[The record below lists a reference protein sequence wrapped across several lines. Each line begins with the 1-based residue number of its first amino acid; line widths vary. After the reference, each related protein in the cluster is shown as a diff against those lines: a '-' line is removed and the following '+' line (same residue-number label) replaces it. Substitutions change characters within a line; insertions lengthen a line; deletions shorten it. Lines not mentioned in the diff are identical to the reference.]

1 MAKKIL
7 TTYKRLPVSVKLSFW
22 TFISLLVQKGISLLT
37 VPIFTRMMS
46 TEQYGEYSLYLSWLN
61 IFEIFTTMRLYA
73 GVYNKGLSKYAY
85 DKDGFALSMQY
96 TTSILTVIVF
106 AIYFCLHRA
115 INSLTEI
122 STFVMILMFVEL
134 FFKTPMQFW
143 SVRQRYDFKYKNV
156 VIATIALAI
165 ANPLLGIVLVSMA
178 ENKSLARIISLV
190 VVQVCFGAL
199 FYIINLK
206 KGRYI
211 FKKDYMK
218 FAVLFNIPLIPHYFS
233 EYILN
238 QSDRIMIQKIVG
250 YSAAGIY
257 SVAYSAGM
265 VLQIISNSVNQAL
278 VPWLYHKL
286 ECKSFSDIRK
296 YINII
301 AITMLCPVILFV
313 ALAPELIYILAGE
326 EYAAATAV
334 LIPVASSVYLMM
346 LYTLFANVEFFYDR
360 NKYTLVVTTVSA
372 LTNIITNWI
381 FINKYGMVAAG
392 FTTFGCY
399 MLYAL
404 GHLFFAETTFR
415 EEEHTSL
422 FDIPF
427 ILTTII
433 LLSGIV
439 IFYSC
444 SLESRMIRY
453 LSIVVILLVLFIKR
467 NVIIATLNDISSSKK
482 RHNNKDN

>member
-1 MAKKIL
+1 MVKKL
-7 TTYKRLPVSVKLSFW
+7 LNTYKRLPVSVKLSFW

-73 GVYNKGLSKYAY
+73 GVYNKGLSKYAD

-106 AIYFCLHRA
+106 AIYMVFHQA
-115 INSLTEI
+115 INSLTDMSI
-122 STFVMILMFVEL
+122 FVMTLMFVEL
-134 FFKTPMQFW
+134 FFKPPMQFW

-156 VIATIALAI
+156 VTATVLLAI
-165 ANPLLGIVLVSMA
+165 ANPLLGIILVSIT
-178 ENKSLARIISLV
+178 EDKSLARIISLV
-190 VVQVCFGAL
+190 IVQVCFGAI

-206 KGRYI
+206 KGGFA
-211 FKKDYMK
+211 FKKTYMK
-218 FAVLFNIPLIPHYFS
+218 FAVLFNVPLIPHYFS
-233 EYILN
+233 EFILN

-286 ECKSFSDIRK
+286 QDKSFFKIRK

-301 AITMLCPVILFV
+301 AATMLCPIILFI
-313 ALAPELIYILAGE
+313 ALAPELISILAGE

-334 LIPVASSVYLMM
+334 LVPVASSVYLMM

-360 NKYTLVVTTVSA
+360 NKYTLIVTSVSA
-372 LTNIITNWI
+372 LTNLVTNWI

-404 GHLFFAETTFR
+404 GHLYFAETTFR
-415 EEEHTSL
+415 KEENTSL
-422 FDIPF
+422 FDIRF
-427 ILTTII
+427 ILTTIV
-433 LLSGIV
+433 LLITVV
-439 IFYSC
+439 IFYSYY
-444 SLESRMIRY
+444 LENRAIRY
-453 LSIVVILLVLFIKR
+453 LSIVIMLVAIYINR
-467 NVIIATLNDISSSKK
+467 NDILTAYNDIVSSKK
-482 RHNNKDN
+482 RSS

>member
-1 MAKKIL
+1 MIKKFL
-7 TTYKRLPVSVKLSFW
+7 NTYKILPVSVKLSFW
-22 TFISLLVQKGISLLT
+22 TFIALLVQKGISLLT
-37 VPIFTRMMS
+37 IPIFTRMMS

-73 GVYNKGLSKYAY
+73 GVYNKGLSKYAD

-96 TTSILTVIVF
+96 TTSILTLIVF
-106 AIYFCLHRA
+106 VVYLVFHRA
-115 INSLTEI
+115 INSLTDM
-122 STFVMILMFVEL
+122 SVLVTILMFLEL

-143 SVRQRYDFKYKNV
+143 SVRQRYDFKYRNV
-156 VIATIALAI
+156 VTATILLAI
-165 ANPLLGIVLVSMA
+165 ANPLLGMILVYMA
-178 ENKSLARIISLV
+178 EDKSFARIISLV
-190 VVQVCFGAL
+190 IVQVCFGVV

-206 KGRYI
+206 KGRFI
-211 FKKDYMK
+211 FRKDYMK

-233 EYILN
+233 EFILN

-286 ECKSFSDIRK
+286 NDKSFSDIRK
-296 YINII
+296 YVNII
-301 AITMLCPVILFV
+301 AVAMLCPIILFV
-313 ALAPELIYILAGE
+313 ALAPELISILAGK

-334 LIPVASSVYLMM
+334 LVPVAGSVYLMM

-360 NKYTLVVTTVSA
+360 NKYTLVVTSVSA
-372 LTNIITNWI
+372 FTNLIANWI
-381 FINKYGMVAAG
+381 FINQYGMVAAG

-415 EEEHTSL
+415 KEEHTGL
-422 FDIPF
+422 FDIRF
-427 ILTTII
+427 ILTTIF
-433 LLSGIV
+433 LLIVVV

-444 SLESRMIRY
+444 SLENRIVRY
-453 LSIVVILLVLFIKR
+453 LSILAIIVAIYIKR
-467 NVIIATLNDISSSKK
+467 KDLITAFNDIASSKK
-482 RHNNKDN
+482 QNN